1 LIHLISPSLAGIV
14 PVVAPMPIIVWSD
27 GITLFHVSQ
36 EVRTIKYNY
45 EAGAQLSDHFVALRC
60 FFAS

>member
-1 LIHLISPSLAGIV
+1 MAGIV

-36 EVRTIKYNY
+36 EVRRIKYNY
-45 EAGAQLSDHFVALRC
+45 EAGAQLSDHFVAPRC